1 MYFDKNDSTNNQN
14 EKVEEILGLGDELYN
29 KAQEIH
35 ALESEVNEIIAQLNE
50 LMGTKTKDLYINHAL
65 DEVENFAQEAQT
77 IQEP

>member
-1 MYFDKNDSTNNQN
+1 MMSDITE
-14 EKVEEILGLGDELYN
+14 EKVEEILGLGDELYD

-35 ALESEVNEIIAQLNE
+35 ALESEVNEIIAQLNK

-65 DEVENFAQEAQT
+65 DEVENFAQEAQA